1 MRIIKRELYLSKIR
15 KYYDIDL
22 IKVLTGV
29 RRCGKSIILNQ
40 IMDELK
46 LKITENHIIYMNFE
60 DFEFEEIKI
69 EKEQK
74 IIDLINILTLLHS
87 KTTMYKEI
95 DIDYYKYIYEETLKE
110 MGESTWQS

>member
-1 MRIIKRELYLSKIR
+1 MFYMRIIKREIYLSRIR

-46 LKITENHIIYMNFE
+46 LNVAENHIIYINFE
-60 DFEFEEIKI
+60 DFEFEEIKA
-69 EKEQK
+69 
-74 IIDLINILTLLHS
+74 
-87 KTTMYKEI
+87 
-95 DIDYYKYIYEETLKE
+95 
-110 MGESTWQS
+110 QSFFLCD